1 MITGITVPANGN
13 ATVIY
18 QATANQYAPLGLNG
32 SITNTAIISG
42 NPITSV
48 TAADIITADLEA
60 SLTISKSISPETIT
74 ESGELTYTFIIQNTG
89 NTALTI
95 TDDTVVT
102 DLFNPI
108 LDIAEVTFNGTV
120 WTSPDNYTYNETTG
134 LLRTVPGQITVPAAT
149 YTQDP
154 TTGAYII
161 TPDSSVL
168 KITGTVVNQT
178 QITAQKSS
186 V

>member
-120 WTSPDNYTYNETTG
+120 WTSSDNYTYNETTG